1 MKADLNALQ
10 QRIGYTFRDIELL
23 TTALTHSSYA
33 NERKG
38 TECNERMEFLG
49 DAVLGLIAA
58 NHLYHSDRRDEGAL
72 SKRRAEVVCSEALAS
87 YARTLELGP
96 CLRLGRGEEM
106 GGGAE
111 RTSNLENA
119 FEAVVAAIYLDGGM
133 EPAEQ
138 FVLRFIIPEAE
149 TQRRRQFKDYKTALQ
164 EIVQQNPGERLEY
177 VLSGASGPD
186 HNKTFVSE
194 VHLNSNVIGVGRGRS
209 KKESEQQAAR
219 EALKLMGYE

>member
-133 EPAEQ
+133 DAAKNFALPFLEKELA
-138 FVLRFIIPEAE
+138 A
-149 TQRRRQFKDYKTALQ
+149 RRQAHFKDHKTLLQ
-164 EIVQQNPGERLEY
+164 EIIQQNPGERVDY
-177 VLSGASGPD
+177 VLVGEKGPD
-186 HNKTFVSE
+186 HDKKFIVE
-194 VHLNSNVIGVGRGRS
+194 VHLHSNVIGRGVGHT
-209 KKESEQQAAR
+209 KKEAEQQAAR
-219 EALKLMGYE
+219 EALRLMGF

>member
-133 EPAEQ
+133 DAAKSFALPFLEKELA
-138 FVLRFIIPEAE
+138 A
-149 TQRRRQFKDYKTALQ
+149 RRQAQFKDHQTLLQ
-164 EIVQQNPGERLEY
+164 EIIQQNPGERVDY
-177 VLSGASGPD
+177 VLVGEKGPD
-186 HNKTFVSE
+186 HDKKFIVE
-194 VHLNSNVIGVGRGRS
+194 VHLHSNVIGRGVGHT
-209 KKESEQQAAR
+209 KKEAEQQAAR
-219 EALKLMGYE
+219 EALRLMGF